1 MVISRFLK
9 FFFIS
14 SLLPL
19 DSALEQKEWKEEKG
33 EEGGALRW
41 LVSHIS
47 TEQFTMLISNG

>member
-1 MVISRFLK
+1 MVISTFLE

-19 DSALEQKEWKEEKG
+19 VSALEQKEWKEERG
-33 EEGGALRW
+33 EEGGALRL